1 MMFRRIKRIINLKL
15 INFKWRRYNKHNYT
29 RIGKLDSNG
38 TYNLLINNK
47 VKVGKFTYGLL
58 NISSSGSKGEGLDIG
73 NFCSISGKSRFLL
86 GGEHPYEFISTYPFR
101 ESLFCGNTVSR
112 SKGKIV
118 VHDDVWIGDN
128 AMVMSGVEIGQG
140 SIIAAGAVVC
150 NDVPPYTI
158 VGGIPAKPIK
168 KRFSDSIINK
178 LIELDFSSICINES
192 DLTIFEMPINEE
204 NIDLVISK
212 LKK

>member
-1 MMFRRIKRIINLKL
+1 M
-15 INFKWRRYNKHNYT
+15 
-29 RIGKLDSNG
+29 
-38 TYNLLINNK
+38 
-47 VKVGKFTYGLL
+47 
-58 NISSSGSKGEGLDIG
+58 
-73 NFCSISGKSRFLL
+73 
-86 GGEHPYEFISTYPFR
+86 
-101 ESLFCGNTVSR
+101 
-112 SKGKIV
+112 
-118 VHDDVWIGDN
+118 GDN